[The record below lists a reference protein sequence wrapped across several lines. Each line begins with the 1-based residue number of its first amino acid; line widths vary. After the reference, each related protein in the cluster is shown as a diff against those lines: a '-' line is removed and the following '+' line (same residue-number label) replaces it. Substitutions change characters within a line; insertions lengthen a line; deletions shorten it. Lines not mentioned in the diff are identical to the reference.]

1 MIVVAAR
8 LMLVPNESALRRV
21 HIGRHRYFFPRPPF
35 DRRAASANSLNIS
48 ERLVR
53 SEVEPPV
60 ARCAR
65 ATPHAC
71 DRLKGTL
78 TQDGKISTGLLPTP
92 WLIVGDILN
101 HERLKMMDDDFVR
114 ARTALRSFM
123 LEMNHWEKGFYKQKR
138 SALESGLDVSEVDDC
153 ARKAL
158 SGIFERWT
166 LRDKTNQ
173 GRLIDLGC
181 SDPPTYDPETD
192 VEDGVESTGGEVV
205 FIIRQTVG
213 MLAIFRITMKNDAGE
228 WRVRK
233 KEFVNFKDKWQRS
246 VL

>member
-1 MIVVAAR
+1 
-8 LMLVPNESALRRV
+8 MLVPNESALRRV
-21 HIGRHRYFFPRPPF
+21 YIGRHRYFCPRPPF

-60 ARCAR
+60 ARCEL
-65 ATPHAC
+65 PIPQAC
-71 DRLKGTL
+71 DRLKGPL
-78 TQDGKISTGLLPTP
+78 TQHGKISTDLLPAP
-92 WLIVGDILN
+92 WLVVGDILN

-123 LEMNHWEKGFYKQKR
+123 SEMNHWEKDFYKQKR
-138 SALESGLDVSEVDDC
+138 SALEGGLDVSEVDDC

-158 SGIFERWT
+158 SGIFKRWT
-166 LRDKTNQ
+166 LQDKANQ

-233 KEFVNFKDKWQRS
+233 KEFVNFKDKWERS

>member
-1 MIVVAAR
+1 M
-8 LMLVPNESALRRV
+8 
-21 HIGRHRYFFPRPPF
+21 
-35 DRRAASANSLNIS
+35 
-48 ERLVR
+48 
-53 SEVEPPV
+53 
-60 ARCAR
+60 
-65 ATPHAC
+65 T
-71 DRLKGTL
+71 
-78 TQDGKISTGLLPTP
+78 
-92 WLIVGDILN
+92 
-101 HERLKMMDDDFVR
+101 DDDFVR

-123 LEMNHWEKGFYKQKR
+123 SEMNHWEKDFYKQKR
-138 SALESGLDVSEVDDC
+138 SALERGLDVSEVDDC

-166 LRDKTNQ
+166 LQGKANQ

-233 KEFVNFKDKWQRS
+233 RNLSILRTSGSDQCCSERYPICCSGSVSFKPAR
-246 VL
+246 LPRCGRIG